1 MLRIYGGEIHKYRS
15 ISKVYDSVT
24 GLNARR
30 DDLGSLGTQFDER
43 FAWSNCVY
51 RFDWLKALGNIF
63 WGGSIER
70 LIFVR
75 GRGGSRFVRIVLS
88 LLLLGSNPWWRSTPN
103 FIHIRIFVRFG
114 LMYDVQ
120 RLIHD
125 LFDLLLLE
133 LVEWCTSEIELHKQW
148 MDKYYSLCPKI
159 WCIFVKKIK
168 QN

>member
-1 MLRIYGGEIHKYRS
+1 MKKFYLLHLTRRKTNFIEYFIIKHCFRTRIYISTCMLRIYGGEIHKYRS

-75 GRGGSRFVRIVLS
+75 GRGRVAFCQDRVIVTALRFQPLV
-88 LLLLGSNPWWRSTPN
+88 T
-103 FIHIRIFVRFG
+103 IH
-114 LMYDVQ
+114 
-120 RLIHD
+120 
-125 LFDLLLLE
+125 
-133 LVEWCTSEIELHKQW
+133 
-148 MDKYYSLCPKI
+148 P
-159 WCIFVKKIK
+159 
-168 QN
+168 